1 MPRRGAM
8 KRLLLLA
15 SEFPPGPGGIG
26 THAWNTARWLSRMG
40 WQVRVRAC
48 QDYVT
53 AEERDEFAKGA
64 EFELVGLGGA
74 RIRGQRGAWLA
85 AGCLVDTMRWRPG
98 VVLATGANAVRAAAL
113 AGQVTGRPVAAV
125 VHGSEVAETVWWK
138 RASLGAALRRM
149 EVVLAVSRYTAARVE
164 ELGVTA
170 RRIEVVPNGA
180 DEERFR
186 PAEAG
191 RKEEIRRRLG
201 VAGGPV
207 ILTVGSVTRRKG
219 QEWVVRALPFVI
231 ERAPGLE
238 YWVAG
243 LPLDQPRLS
252 EVAQEL
258 GVDGRVRF
266 WGRVDAGTLLELYQA
281 ADVFAM
287 TSEFTPGGDYE
298 GFGIAVIEAALCG
311 LPAVVSDCGGLPEAV
326 VEGETGLVVR
336 QRDVEG
342 IGEALARLASDTAGR
357 EAMGRAARKRAL
369 DQCTWA
375 QRMRRYDRLLSSLL
389 EGEGAG

>member
-1 MPRRGAM
+1 M

-53 AEERDEFAKGA
+53 AAERDEFGKGA
-64 EFELVGLGGA
+64 EFELEGLGGA

-85 AGCLVDTMRWRPG
+85 AGCVADMRRWRPG
-98 VVLATGANAVRAAAL
+98 VILATGANAVRAAAL
-113 AGQVTGRPVAAV
+113 AGCAAEGAMAAV
-125 VHGSEVAETVWWK
+125 VHGSEVAETVWWR
-138 RASLGAALRRM
+138 RASLRAALRRM
-149 EVVLAVSRYTAARVE
+149 DVVLAVSRFTAERVE
-164 ELGVTA
+164 ELGVPGK
-170 RRIEVVPNGA
+170 RIAVVPNGA

-191 RKEEIRRRLG
+191 RREEIRRKLG
-201 VAGGPV
+201 AGVGPV

-219 QEWVVRALPFVI
+219 QEWVVRALPKVR
-231 ERAPGLE
+231 ERAPAVE

-243 LPLDQPRLS
+243 MPLEQPRLS
-252 EVAQEL
+252 GMAREL
-258 GVDGRVRF
+258 GVDQGVRF
-266 WGRVDAGTLLELYQA
+266 WGRVDSATLVELYQA

-326 VEGETGLVVR
+326 VDGETGLVVR

-342 IGEALARLASDTAGR
+342 ISEALARLASDAAGR
-357 EAMGRAARKRAL
+357 EVMGQAARRRAL
-369 DQCTWA
+369 SQCTWA
-375 QRMRRYDRLLSSLL
+375 QRMRSYDRLLSGLL
-389 EGEGAG
+389 GGNGTG